1 MEFCLVY
8 VRSPLIADTLG
19 LPPPRNYPVPFL
31 VDFKHRCSPDI
42 LFYLSFTLC
51 KNKRLTLNIVLEKFS
66 QQDFADYF
74 KLVSNAQVMAMIT
87 ERAVPHD
94 EARRDYDQLLKD
106 NAESAELGHFRISD
120 AQDGHFI
127 GLGKLLPL
135 ADPPGTA
142 ELGYMLLPDYWGKGI
157 ASQVAAWLMDRAH
170 HATALTHLIAI
181 IDPAN
186 LASRKILINHHFTS
200 QEFREF
206 DGLPGEI
213 LARAL

>member
-8 VRSPLIADTLG
+8 ARSPLIADTLD
-19 LPPPRNYPVPFL
+19 LPPLHNYPVPFL

-51 KNKRLTLNIVLEKFS
+51 KIKRLTLNIVLEKFS

-106 NAESAELGHFRISD
+106 NAESAELGHFRISGFQMRRMATSSD
-120 AQDGHFI
+120 WVNCCR
-127 GLGKLLPL
+127 LLTR
-135 ADPPGTA
+135 PGPRSWGICCYRITGA
-142 ELGYMLLPDYWGKGI
+142 KALP
-157 ASQVAAWLMDRAH
+157 AR
-170 HATALTHLIAI
+170 
-181 IDPAN
+181 
-186 LASRKILINHHFTS
+186 
-200 QEFREF
+200 
-206 DGLPGEI
+206 LPRG
-213 LARAL
+213 